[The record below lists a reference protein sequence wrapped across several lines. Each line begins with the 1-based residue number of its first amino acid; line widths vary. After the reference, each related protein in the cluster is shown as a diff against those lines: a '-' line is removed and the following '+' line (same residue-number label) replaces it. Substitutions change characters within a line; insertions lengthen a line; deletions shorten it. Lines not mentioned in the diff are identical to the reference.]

1 LNKKYFMACVTQL
14 YQHYLSIQSEKKKIL
29 VVNTFGWVEGIGAG
43 LQLEIVNILNP
54 THLVTLK
61 KP

>member
-1 LNKKYFMACVTQL
+1 MACVTQL